1 MSTAQRS
8 VCIFCGSAS
17 GEPIYQRAARELGER
32 IALARTTLV
41 YGGGNIGL
49 MGILADATLEA
60 SGEVIGVIPQFLID
74 LEVAH
79 RSLTK
84 LIVVE
89 SMHERKAEMASRA
102 DAFVALPG
110 GFGTMEEFF
119 EVLTWLQLNL
129 HNKPCILLNVNGFYT
144 PLLHFLR
151 ASHESGFISTSSM
164 DLITVCETIDELMN
178 LILDLPEKDRFR
190 EERT

>member
-1 MSTAQRS
+1 M
-8 VCIFCGSAS
+8 
-17 GEPIYQRAARELGER
+17 
-32 IALARTTLV
+32 

-119 EVLTWLQLNL
+119 EVLTWLQLDL

-164 DLITVCETIDELMN
+164 DLITVCETIEELMH

-190 EERT
+190 EERI